1 MEAVS
6 LAGVL
11 WAFVL
16 VLPAVLATALCI
28 GCRDTGSP
36 GAEWD
41 GPPLPPPLM
50 LRPAL
55 SPAHGAQAVGDYEY
69 KPPPC
74 VPPNSFMVLTR
85 ANYPSRNQIKQQP
98 VPPAEQFLSIPRSPQ
113 APQSRQV
120 SFTRTETDNDS
131 VPSYENEERPRGDD
145 DDDNDYNNEIYTPG
159 YVEVLPD
166 SVTETSPT
174 ELVTS
179 GPELRDSASSVGM
192 GDEYENMPEAQRESL
207 ADSLEYVNMPEPVSG
222 LPDAHYGASDRES
235 EDDGPDY
242 ENLHR

>member
-28 GCRDTGSP
+28 GCRDTG
-36 GAEWD
+36 
-41 GPPLPPPLM
+41 
-50 LRPAL
+50 

-98 VPPAEQFLSIPRSPQ
+98 VAPAEQFLSIPRSPQ

-120 SFTRTETDNDS
+120 SFTRTETDN
-131 VPSYENEERPRGDD
+131 ERPHGDD
-145 DDDNDYNNEIYTPG
+145 DDDNDYNNELYITG

-166 SVTETSPT
+166 SITETSPK
-174 ELVTS
+174 EVVTS
-179 GPELRDSASSVGM
+179 GPELRDSVSSVAM

-207 ADSLEYVNMPEPVSG
+207 ADSLEYVNMPEPGSSI
-222 LPDAHYGASDRES
+222 PDAHYGTSNRES

-242 ENLHR
+242 ENLHS

>member
-28 GCRDTGSP
+28 GCRDTG
-36 GAEWD
+36 
-41 GPPLPPPLM
+41 
-50 LRPAL
+50 

-98 VPPAEQFLSIPRSPQ
+98 VAPAEQFLSIPRSPQ

-145 DDDNDYNNEIYTPG
+145 DDDNDYNNELYITG

-166 SVTETSPT
+166 SITETSPK
-174 ELVTS
+174 EVVTS
-179 GPELRDSASSVGM
+179 GPELRDSVSSVAM

-207 ADSLEYVNMPEPVSG
+207 ADSLEYVNMPEPGSSI
-222 LPDAHYGASDRES
+222 PDAHYGASNRES

-242 ENLHR
+242 ENLHS

>member
-6 LAGVL
+6 LTGVL
-11 WAFVL
+11 WAVVL

-36 GAEWD
+36 GAEWARS
-41 GPPLPPPLM
+41 PLPPPLT
-50 LRPAL
+50 LCPAL

-85 ANYPSRNQIKQQP
+85 ANSRP
-98 VPPAEQFLSIPRSPQ
+98 FPPGHPHPEQFLSIPRSPQ

-120 SFTRTETDNDS
+120 SLTRTETDNDS

-145 DDDNDYNNEIYTPG
+145 DDNDYNNEIYIPG

-166 SVTETSPT
+166 SVTEASPT

-179 GPELRDSASSVGM
+179 GPELRDSVSSVAM

-207 ADSLEYVNMPEPVSG
+207 ADSLEYVNMPEPGSS

>member
-11 WAFVL
+11 WALVL

-28 GCRDTGSP
+28 GCRDASSP
-36 GAEWD
+36 V
-41 GPPLPPPLM
+41 
-50 LRPAL
+50 
-55 SPAHGAQAVGDYEY
+55 HGAQAVGDYEY

-85 ANYPSRNQIKQQP
+85 TNYPSRNQIKQQP
-98 VPPAEQFLSIPRSPQ
+98 VVPAEQFLSIPRSPQ
-113 APQSRQV
+113 VPQSRQV

-131 VPSYENEERPRGDD
+131 VPSYENEERTRGDE
-145 DDDNDYNNEIYTPG
+145 DNDYNNELYATG

-166 SVTETSPT
+166 SITETPPAV
-174 ELVTS
+174 LIPS
-179 GPELRDSASSVGM
+179 GPELRDSVSSVTM
-192 GDEYENMPEAQRESL
+192 GEEYENVPEAQRESL
-207 ADSLEYVNMPEPVSG
+207 ADSLEYVNMPEPGAS

-235 EDDGPDY
+235 EEDGPDY
-242 ENLHR
+242 ENLHH